1 MKRFPT
7 SQDLG
12 LPNQS
17 FNLQGVR
24 KKKKIYEREG
34 KRAAAE
40 FLEMR
45 KFNVIIQSHC
55 LRQQWSLISRAM
67 LGTKFFFQLWP
78 QFVIWRVMNS
88 GRVDP
93 SFDLHHSQLVI
104 THLTSCGNNCGIFV
118 SLVFFLISLLNLS
131 NKIIIIKSKK

>member
-40 FLEMR
+40 YLEMR

-55 LRQQWSLISRAM
+55 LRQQWLISRAM
-67 LGTKFFFQLWP
+67 LGTNFFFQLWP
-78 QFVIWRVMNS
+78 QFVIWQVMNGES
-88 GRVDP
+88 VDP
-93 SFDLHHSQLVI
+93 PFDLYHLQLII
-104 THLTSCGNNCGIFV
+104 THVTSCGHNCGIFCV
-118 SLVFFLISLLNLS
+118 LSIFLNKSTKSIK
-131 NKIIIIKSKK
+131 KIIIIKSKK